1 MEAMYWQIQQ
11 ICFDL
16 LSLLSGIIVLKHSEM
31 FVWVITFLKV
41 SMLFATYS
49 NKITV
54 LLQLLLR
61 PSIITAHTQMYVN
74 MMILTAVMRLMEMC
88 KIIPTLVHILCRSI
102 HIIYLLMHSG
112 RGLSQ
117 WPFGWQIKTEDP
129 NKKYP
134 GLQS

>member
-11 ICFDL
+11 ICFD

-54 LLQLLLR
+54 LLQLLLT

-117 WPFGWQIKTEDP
+117 WPFG
-129 NKKYP
+129 
-134 GLQS
+134 